1 MKLLSILIKVCIRR
15 PRTVK
20 VAGMAGYRDF
30 LVVQSS
36 TCTPTHEWLTHF
48 GTWWG
53 DTDTLHTF
61 PSVYGGSSINRDQH
75 LHAQC
80 QMVLIKQAWSTIEI
94 LLPLTLV
101 LTSIYFTTANGNQ
114 EIKFV
119 IFLLMNIQSS
129 NIMKLQCQNSTCD
142 NLIYFV

>member
-1 MKLLSILIKVCIRR
+1 MKLLSILIKVCICR

-20 VAGMAGYRDF
+20 VAGMAGRDF

-61 PSVYGGSSINRDQH
+61 PSVYGGSSINRDQL

-80 QMVLIKQAWSTIEI
+80 QMVLIKQAWSTTEI
-94 LLPLTLV
+94 LLPLTL
-101 LTSIYFTTANGNQ
+101 LTSIYFTTANGNH
-114 EIKFV
+114 EIKIV
-119 IFLLMNIQSS
+119 ILHLMIIQSS
-129 NIMKLQCQNSTCD
+129 NIMNFQCFN
-142 NLIYFV
+142 